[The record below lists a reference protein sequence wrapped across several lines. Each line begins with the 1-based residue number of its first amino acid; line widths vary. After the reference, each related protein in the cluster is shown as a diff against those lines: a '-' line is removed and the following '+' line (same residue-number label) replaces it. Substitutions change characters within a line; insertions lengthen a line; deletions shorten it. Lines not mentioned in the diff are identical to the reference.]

1 MVEGAGSS
9 IGSSHHKIDP
19 ARGPRVIAYPA
30 MLDVPRELVREV
42 ARLLRAERR
51 SRGTRKGS
59 RALTCWFQALLGLA
73 WFRSR
78 GEIALVGAGFGVS
91 RATAYRY
98 RDEVIDVL
106 AAQAPDLHEALQEV
120 AQQGWSHVVLDG
132 KLIRTDR
139 CAETTESV
147 KGETINAWYSGKHRA
162 PGGNIQAVI
171 RPDGIPIFVSDAAP
185 GHQHDLTVA
194 RDAGVIAALNWAAAQ
209 LDLPTLADS
218 GYEGAGQGIKTP
230 IKQPADGHNLAPD
243 NQAYNTLL
251 RSTRCLG
258 ERGFALL
265 TGRWRAL
272 QRVTV
277 SPRRIGELAQA
288 ALVLTRIENIHLRT
302 SC

>member
-1 MVEGAGSS
+1 M
-9 IGSSHHKIDP
+9 
-19 ARGPRVIAYPA
+19 IAYPA

-59 RALTCWFQALLGLA
+59 RALTCWFQALLGLV

-120 AQQGWSHVVLDG
+120 AEQGWSHVVLDG
-132 KLIRTDR
+132 KLIRTNR
-139 CAETTESV
+139 CAETTTSV

-162 PGGNIQAVI
+162 PGGNIQAVV

>member
-1 MVEGAGSS
+1 MET
-9 IGSSHHKIDP
+9 P
-19 ARGPRVIAYPA
+19 APHPLAY
-30 MLDVPRELVREV
+30 LTDVPRELVREV

-73 WFRSR
+73 WFRNR

-106 AAQAPDLHEALQEV
+106 AAQAPDLHDALQEV
-120 AQQGWSHVVLDG
+120 AEQGWSHVVLDG

-218 GYEGAGQGIKTP
+218 GYDGAGQGIKTP

>member
-1 MVEGAGSS
+1 
-9 IGSSHHKIDP
+9 
-19 ARGPRVIAYPA
+19 VIAYPA
-30 MLDVPRELVREV
+30 ILDVPRELVLEL
-42 ARLLRAERR
+42 AKLLRAERR
-51 SRGTRKGS
+51 ARGTRKGT
-59 RALTCWFQALLGLA
+59 RLLTCFRQALLVLV
-73 WFRSR
+73 WLRTK
-78 GEIALVGAGFGVS
+78 GEVAVVGAGFKVS

-98 RDEVIDVL
+98 RDEGVQVL

-120 AQQGWSHVVLDG
+120 AEQGWSHVVLDG

-147 KGETINAWYSGKHRA
+147 RGKTINAWYSGKHRA

-171 RPDGIPIFVSDAAP
+171 RPDGVPIAVSQVAP
-185 GHQHDLTVA
+185 GHLHDLTVA
-194 RDAGVIAALNWAAAQ
+194 RDDGVIGALNWAAAE

-230 IKQPADGHNLAPD
+230 IKQPAGGQVLAPD

-265 TGRWRAL
+265 VGRWRAL

-288 ALVLTRIENIHLRT
+288 ALVLTRIENIQLRT

>member
-1 MVEGAGSS
+1 MTCGCRLGRGARDREFFSTRS
-9 IGSSHHKIDP
+9 NPAEDP
-19 ARGPRVIAYPA
+19 TLIAYRA
-30 MLDVPRELVREV
+30 MLDVPRELVLEL
-42 ARLLRAERR
+42 AKLLRAERR
-51 SRGTRKGS
+51 ARGTRKGT
-59 RALTCWFQALLGLA
+59 RLLTCFRQALLVLV
-73 WFRSR
+73 WMRTK
-78 GEIALVGAGFGVS
+78 GEVEVIGAGFGVP

-98 RDEVIDVL
+98 RDEGIQVL

-120 AQQGWSHVVLDG
+120 AEQGWSHVVVDG

-162 PGGNIQAVI
+162 PGGNVQAVI
-171 RPDGIPIFVSDAAP
+171 RPDGVPIAVSEVAP
-185 GHQHDLTVA
+185 GHLHDLTVA
-194 RDAGVIAALNWAAAQ
+194 RDTGVIATLNWAASQ

-218 GYEGAGQGIKTP
+218 GYDGAGQGIKTP
-230 IKQPADGHNLAPD
+230 IKQPAGQSLAPD

-272 QRVTV
+272 QRVTISPTVV
-277 SPRRIGELAQA
+277 SRSTRWGERVASA
-288 ALVLTRIENIHLRT
+288 RG
-302 SC
+302 

>member
-1 MVEGAGSS
+1 M
-9 IGSSHHKIDP
+9 
-19 ARGPRVIAYPA
+19 IAYRA
-30 MLDVPRELVREV
+30 MLDVPRELVYEL
-42 ARLLRAERR
+42 AKLLRAERR
-51 SRGTRKGS
+51 ARGTRKGT
-59 RALTCWFQALLGLA
+59 RLLTCFRQALLVLV
-73 WFRSR
+73 WMRTK
-78 GEIALVGAGFGVS
+78 GEVEVIGAGFGVP

-98 RDEVIDVL
+98 RDEGIQVL

-120 AQQGWSHVVLDG
+120 AEQGWSHVVVDG

-162 PGGNIQAVI
+162 PGGNVQAVI
-171 RPDGIPIFVSDAAP
+171 RPDGVPIAVSEVAP
-185 GHQHDLTVA
+185 GHLHDLTVA
-194 RDAGVIAALNWAAAQ
+194 RDTGVIATLNWAASQ

-218 GYEGAGQGIKTP
+218 GYDGAGQGIKTP
-230 IKQPADGHNLAPD
+230 IKQPAGQSLAPD

-272 QRVTV
+272 QRVTI

-288 ALVLTRIENIHLRT
+288 ALVLTRIENLQLRT

>member
-1 MVEGAGSS
+1 
-9 IGSSHHKIDP
+9 
-19 ARGPRVIAYPA
+19 
-30 MLDVPRELVREV
+30 MLDVPRELVTEL
-42 ARLLRAERR
+42 ATLLRAERR
-51 SRGTRKGS
+51 ARGTRTGT
-59 RALTCWFQALLGLA
+59 RRLTCFKQALLVLV
-73 WFRSR
+73 WLRTK
-78 GEIALVGAGFGVS
+78 GEVEVIGAGFGVP

-98 RDEVIDVL
+98 RDEGIQVL

-120 AQQGWSHVVLDG
+120 AEQGWSHVVVDG

-162 PGGNIQAVI
+162 PGGNVQAVI
-171 RPDGIPIFVSDAAP
+171 RPDGVPIAVSEVAP
-185 GHQHDLTVA
+185 GHLHDLTVA
-194 RDAGVIAALNWAAAQ
+194 RDTGVIATLNWAASQ

-218 GYEGAGQGIKTP
+218 GYDGAGQGIKTP
-230 IKQPADGHNLAPD
+230 IKQPAGQSLAPD

-272 QRVTV
+272 QRVTI

-288 ALVLTRIENIHLRT
+288 ALVLTRIENLQLRT